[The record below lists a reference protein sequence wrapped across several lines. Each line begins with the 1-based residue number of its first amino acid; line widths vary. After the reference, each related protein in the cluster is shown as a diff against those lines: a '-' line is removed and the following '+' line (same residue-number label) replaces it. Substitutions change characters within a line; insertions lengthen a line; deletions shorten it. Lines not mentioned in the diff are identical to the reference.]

1 MSEACVGRAG
11 KPDWRGQ
18 GVLAVARATEL
29 GTERQAGVSCRESI
43 LGRCGYVHNDLER
56 LVCSF

>member
-1 MSEACVGRAG
+1 MGRAG

-29 GTERQAGVSCRESI
+29 GTERQAGASCRESI